1 MSAAEKF
8 KNKNMDEQKKP
19 LTGRVIQ
26 KIKEEIRNW
35 YGSLS
40 IRELTQNKALIAEIE
55 RLESLLAKG
64 AVVV

>member
-1 MSAAEKF
+1 MSAAQNF
-8 KNKNMDEQKKP
+8 KNKKQVEQKP
-19 LTGRVIQ
+19 VSGGVVQ

-40 IRELTQNKALIAEIE
+40 VRELTQNRALIAEIE

-64 AVVV
+64 AVFV

>member
-1 MSAAEKF
+1 MSAAQTF
-8 KNKNMDEQKKP
+8 KNKKQGEQKL
-19 LTGRVIQ
+19 LTGGVVQ

-40 IRELTQNKALIAEIE
+40 VRELTQNRALIAEIE

-64 AVVV
+64 AVIV

>member
-8 KNKNMDEQKKP
+8 KSKNLDEQKQ
-19 LTGRVIQ
+19 LAGGVVQ

>member
-1 MSAAEKF
+1 MSAAQNF
-8 KNKNMDEQKKP
+8 KNKKQGEQKP
-19 LTGRVIQ
+19 LTGGVVQ

-40 IRELTQNKALIAEIE
+40 VRELTQNRALIVEIE

-64 AVVV
+64 AVIV

>member
-19 LTGRVIQ
+19 LTGSVIQ

-55 RLESLLAKG
+55 RLESLLANG

>member
-1 MSAAEKF
+1 MSAAQNL
-8 KNKNMDEQKKP
+8 KNKSQDEHKP
-19 LTGRVIQ
+19 LTVGVVQ

-40 IRELTQNKALIAEIE
+40 IRELTQNKALIVEIE

-64 AVVV
+64 AVTV